1 MNMFRIRFHGRGG
14 QGVKTASRILGSAF
28 FLEGY
33 EVQDAPRYG
42 PERRGAPIFAYVRAS
57 RGGIHERGAIAS
69 PDMVVVVDG
78 SLMSIPSAG
87 VMEGVEPE
95 TLLLLGS
102 AAGAGQANLPA
113 TVIHVPD
120 LGGEGRGVSPLTAVA
135 AAGAAARLSGVI
147 SAASLREAVR
157 EELESLEEKMLAIN
171 LELALSAFQRMEGPT
186 LAEREGVDSPVPPLV
201 APVWIELPRD
211 AAHMASPTILG
222 AGTSVLL
229 PTGLWR
235 TNRPEIDLGRCKG
248 CWWICATFCPDGA
261 VGVTN
266 GGKPEI
272 DYEHCKGCL
281 ICMEQCPSHAIGFI
295 PEGAE
300 TISPHAGGGI

>member
-1 MNMFRIRFHGRGG
+1 MFRIRFHGRGG
-14 QGVKTASRILGSAF
+14 QGVKTASRILGTAF

-33 EVQDAPRYG
+33 VVQDAPRYG

-57 RGGIHERGAIAS
+57 REVIHERGAIAS
-69 PDMVVVVDG
+69 PDLVVVVDG
-78 SLMSIPSAG
+78 SLVSIPSAG

-102 AAGAGQANLPA
+102 PAGAHQGDPPA
-113 TVIHVPD
+113 TVIPMPD
-120 LGGEGRGVSPLTAVA
+120 LGENAGGVSPLTAVA

-147 SAASLREAVR
+147 SASSLREAVR
-157 EELESLEEKMLAIN
+157 EELEFLEEKRLALN
-171 LELALSAFQRMEGPT
+171 LELSLSAFKRMEGPT
-186 LAEREGVDSPVPPLV
+186 LAEREEAEDQPPPLV

-211 AAHMASPTILG
+211 AALMASPTILG
-222 AGTSVLL
+222 LGTSALL

-235 TNRPEIDLGRCKG
+235 TDRPVIDLGRCKG

-261 VGVTN
+261 VRVTN
-266 GGKPEI
+266 GGEPEI

-300 TISPHAGGGI
+300 TNPPQAGAGT